1 MEESHKS
8 DVYNFSTF
16 CNQDTSCNCPVRRIY
31 KEQDKVDCPYMA
43 TLRTENILVRNPH
56 NGELFNLRPF
66 FDFVQKHYESD
77 MDEYSSYYRE
87 GILMLFNYIH
97 FPDNTDQIKIKNVFF
112 KMAAYL
118 DALKSYQPDIT
129 KGSPEI
135 KELIKDL
142 LPGHSPKCPEKHQGH
157 EDIP

>member
-1 MEESHKS
+1 MMKS
-8 DVYNFSTF
+8 NKTNISSVPTF
-16 CNQDTSCNCPVRRIY
+16 CNHDAYCKCPVKRIY
-31 KEQDKVDCPYMA
+31 KERDKVDCPYMA
-43 TLRTENILVRNPH
+43 TLNTENILVRNPH
-56 NGELFNLRPF
+56 NGELVNIRPF

-77 MDEYSSYYRE
+77 MDEYSSYYQQ
-87 GILMLFNYIH
+87 GILMLFNYTQ
-97 FPDNTDQIKIKNVFF
+97 FPDNTDQVKIKNVFL

-142 LPGHSPKCPEKHQGH
+142 LPGHNPKCHEKHQGH